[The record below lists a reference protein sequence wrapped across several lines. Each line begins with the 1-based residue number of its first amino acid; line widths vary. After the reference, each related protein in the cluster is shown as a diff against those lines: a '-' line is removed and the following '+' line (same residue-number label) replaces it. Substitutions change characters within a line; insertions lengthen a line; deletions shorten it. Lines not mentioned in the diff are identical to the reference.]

1 MRALWKRIPC
11 PVLLVRGADS
21 WAGDPAED
29 GRMKV
34 FQDAR
39 SIAIPKA
46 AHWVHH
52 DQLEAFLAALR
63 EFLGD

>member
-1 MRALWKRIPC
+1 MR
-11 PVLLVRGADS
+11 
-21 WAGDPAED
+21 E
-29 GRMKV
+29 

-52 DQLEAFLAALR
+52 DQLDAFLVVLR
-63 EFLGD
+63 EFLAG